1 MRKRELDKYGAALLA
16 KRQVLLEKRIQ
27 DNSSSRERGSDGGE
41 DYIDYAVSSYAKEF
55 LLSLSDLERKQLV
68 LVEEALR
75 RIEDRS
81 YGKCLACAAQIDK
94 KRLTAAP
101 WARHCMPCQE
111 LEEKGMLPD
120 AGIREIGTDE

>member
-1 MRKRELDKYGAALLA
+1 MRKRELDKYGAALHE
-16 KRQVLLEKRIQ
+16 KRRVLLEKRVQ
-27 DNSSSRERGSDGGE
+27 DKSSTRERGTDGAE

-68 LVEEALR
+68 LVEEALK

-81 YGKCLACAAQIDK
+81 YGKCLACGAQIDK
-94 KRLTAAP
+94 KRLAAAP

-111 LEEKGMLPD
+111 LEEKGMLLE
-120 AGIREIGTDE
+120 GGVREIGTDE